1 MFFVALMDLP
11 SAVITFR
18 ETLEA
23 ALVVGIMLVFLYRVK
38 QQKFN
43 RYVYL
48 GIFFAVIA
56 SIAAAVL
63 FQTVAGGFEGR
74 AEQLFEG
81 STMVVAAMLLSWMIV
96 WMFRQRMHLKR
107 HVEEKVSR
115 AVEKQEK
122 LELFLLSFVAVF
134 REGVETVIFLGAATF
149 ASGQNVFV
157 GGALGLV
164 FALGI
169 SYLFFTAAKK
179 VNLRIFFNITSLL
192 LVLFAAGLVA
202 HGVHEFQEAQVLPMT
217 VEHVWNTNWLLDE
230 KGFLGSLAKSLF
242 GYNGDPSLLEV
253 IAYAAYLAAIGYV
266 FVRMNRANM
275 ANMRVKTIYG

>member
-1 MFFVALMDLP
+1 MAFMDLS

-23 ALVVGIMLVFLYRVK
+23 ALVVGITLVFLYRVK

-48 GIFFAVIA
+48 GVFFAVVA
-56 SIAAAVL
+56 SIVAAVL

-81 STMVVAAMLLSWMIV
+81 STMVVAAVLLSWMIV

-122 LELFLLSFVAVF
+122 LELFLLSFIAVF

-149 ASGQNVFV
+149 ASGQNVLA
-157 GGALGLV
+157 GGALGIVLALV
-164 FALGI
+164 V
-169 SYLFFTAAKK
+169 SYVFFTAAKR
-179 VNLRIFFNITSLL
+179 VNLRLFFNVTSLL

-202 HGVHEFQEAQVLPMT
+202 HGVHEFQEARFLPMT
-217 VEHVWNTNWLLDE
+217 VEHVWNTNWLLNE
-230 KGFLGSLAKSLF
+230 KGFAGSLAKSLF

-253 IAYAAYLAAIGYV
+253 IAYAAYLVAIGYV
-266 FVRMNRANM
+266 FVSVNRVNTASIK
-275 ANMRVKTIYG
+275 VKTIAGGGK

>member
-1 MFFVALMDLP
+1 MDLS

-157 GGALGLV
+157 GGALGIA
-164 FALGI
+164 FALGV

-179 VNLRIFFNITSLL
+179 VNLRMFFNITSLL

-217 VEHVWNTNWLLDE
+217 VEHVWDTNWLLNE
-230 KGFLGSLAKSLF
+230 KGFLGGLAKSLF
-242 GYNGDPSLLEV
+242 GYNGDPSLLE
-253 IAYAAYLAAIGYV
+253 IMAYAAYLAIIGYV
-266 FVRMNRANM
+266 FVRMSKAANH
-275 ANMRVKTIYG
+275 AVIVKTIGKQ

>member
-1 MFFVALMDLP
+1 MDLS

-56 SIAAAVL
+56 SIVAAVL

-81 STMVVAAMLLSWMIV
+81 STMVLAAALLSWMIV

-107 HVEEKVSR
+107 HVEERVSR

-134 REGVETVIFLGAATF
+134 REGVETVIFLGAAAF

-157 GGALGLV
+157 GGALGIA

-179 VNLRIFFNITSLL
+179 VNLRMFFNVTSLL

-217 VEHVWNTNWLLDE
+217 VEHVWNTNWLLNE
-230 KGFLGSLAKSLF
+230 KGFLGDLAKSLF

-253 IAYAAYLAAIGYV
+253 IAYGAYLAVIGFV
-266 FVRMNRANM
+266 FARINRASGSSV
-275 ANMRVKTIYG
+275 ALGKS

>member
-1 MFFVALMDLP
+1 MVVASFV
-11 SAVITFR
+11 VVFR

-23 ALVVGIMLVFLYRVK
+23 ALVVGIILAFLYRINQK
-38 QQKFN
+38 QFR

-48 GIFFAVIA
+48 GVAFAVAA
-56 SIAAAVL
+56 SIVTAVI
-63 FQTVAGGFEGR
+63 FQVVAGGFEGR

-81 STMVVAAMLLSWMIV
+81 STMVVAAALLSWMIM
-96 WMFRQRMHLKR
+96 WMFKQRMHLKR

-157 GGALGLV
+157 GGTLGIA
-164 FALGI
+164 FALGV

-179 VNLRIFFNITSLL
+179 VNLRVFFNVTSLL

-217 VEHVWNTNWLLDE
+217 IEHVWNTNWLLNE
-230 KGFLGSLAKSLF
+230 NSFVGGLAKSLF
-242 GYNGDPSLLEV
+242 GYNGDPSLLE
-253 IAYAAYLAAIGYV
+253 IIIHAAYLTVIGYI
-266 FVRMNRANM
+266 FVRMNRANIT
-275 ANMRVKTIYG
+275 VKTIAGGGK